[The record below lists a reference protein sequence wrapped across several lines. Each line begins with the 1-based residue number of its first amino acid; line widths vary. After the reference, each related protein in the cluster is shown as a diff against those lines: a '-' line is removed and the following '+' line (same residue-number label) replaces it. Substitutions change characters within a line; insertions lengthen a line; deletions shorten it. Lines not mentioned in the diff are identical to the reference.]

1 MYEILENVLTLYE
14 NQVDLSENVI
24 FRNFD
29 FSSPV
34 FKIFTVK
41 KLTSLF
47 LSKKLTQRTTESA
60 YEDYYNKNG
69 LEEEASIYGINQT
82 VLQILT
88 EISDAF
94 NATSLAKYL
103 FPKVSYKF
111 AIGDLLKK
119 GGQSNDK

>member
-1 MYEILENVLTLYE
+1 MYEILENVLALYE

-60 YEDYYNKNG
+60 YEDYYNNNG
-69 LEEEASIYGINQT
+69 LEEEASLYGVNQT
-82 VLQILT
+82 VLDILK